1 MFCVLRW
8 WRRLRAGLDDDRRGW
23 PPLDPGL
30 TTPLITGLT
39 AEQAAERDRALGPPQ
54 PGERRLRLLD
64 SDRAMPGDHLTGP
77 HCLECDRGH
86 TYRSGCVERLQL
98 STGQADELAEDDT
111 TRYGYTPP
119 EPGMIDRSGLSIDP
133 W

>member
-1 MFCVLRW
+1 MLCVLRW

-30 TTPLITGLT
+30 TVPRIDG
-39 AEQAAERDRALGPPQ
+39 QRA
-54 PGERRLRLLD
+54 
-64 SDRAMPGDHLTGP
+64 SA
-77 HCLECDRGH
+77 CLECDRGH

-119 EPGMIDRSGLSIDP
+119 EPGMVDRSGLSIDP